1 MSDGNV
7 PEAVERAARPPARG
21 RRSLDRRAAIIE
33 ALKRCM
39 IEKGYAETT
48 LTDLANATDM
58 SVSHLLYYYPSKEAA
73 LLDLSD
79 ELNARILADVTRHRG
94 EPPEE
99 RIHVLVDNLFIRGA
113 LTRGELGIV
122 LELVALGTHRPE
134 LRARLSGFG
143 AEMTAY
149 LEDLFAATP
158 RHPGLSAKDAAA
170 IVGALWMGLQNNVQ
184 FIEDLNESTAR
195 RIFRKTLLS
204 LANLDASPMVE
215 RWTAPG
221 TGRPRTRGAAPSRRG
236 RGTAASTTDT

>member
-1 MSDGNV
+1 MSDSNV
-7 PEAVERAARPPARG
+7 PEEAERAARPAARG
-21 RRSLDRRAAIIE
+21 RRSSDRRAAIIE

-79 ELNARILADVTRHRG
+79 ELHARILADVTRHRG

-113 LTRGELGIV
+113 LTRDELGIV

-170 IVGALWMGLQNNVQ
+170 IVGALWMGLQNNIQ
-184 FIEDLNESTAR
+184 FLEDLNESTAR

-215 RWTAPG
+215 RWAPG
-221 TGRPRTRGAAPSRRG
+221 GASRANSPKLSTGRSRRK
-236 RGTAASTTDT
+236 AASTSDA